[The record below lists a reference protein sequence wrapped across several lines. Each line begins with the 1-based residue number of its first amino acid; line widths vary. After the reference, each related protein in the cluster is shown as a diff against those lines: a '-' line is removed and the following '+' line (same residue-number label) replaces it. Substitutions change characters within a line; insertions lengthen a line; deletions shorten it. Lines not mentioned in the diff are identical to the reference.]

1 MLKKYTTPVKLQ
13 LVGKAWEIRHVL
25 RQEKKLR
32 GGQTLLIDLLA
43 PQHRRSG
50 S

>member
-1 MLKKYTTPVKLQ
+1 MLKKYATPKKLH

-32 GGQTLLIDLLA
+32 GGDTHLIEILSVSS
-43 PQHRRSG
+43 RNG
-50 S
+50 